1 MDLHTITAPPQS
13 YFVKEKLSAARIDQL
28 VTALLQRVGYTSRC
42 AGTGWVVLLPC
53 SPQCSYSTQWERGCW
68 WTGDVWGDRELHT
81 RFARQGGG
89 KAGMSLSTFV
99 SRMCWALGNPGVL
112 ISNRW
117 LSKCFLEK
125 KYVALM
131 TDLLTR
137 KMSTGSL
144 CLWWGM

>member
-42 AGTGWVVLLPC
+42 AGTGWVVLLPLLTTVLLQH
-53 SPQCSYSTQWERGCW
+53 SMGKRML
-68 WTGDVWGDRELHT
+68 VDRRRMKRQLHT
-81 RFARQGGG
+81 GFARQGGG

-117 LSKCFLEK
+117 LSKCFLEN

-144 CLWWGM
+144 SLMRNVA